1 MQNNKIFLVAELSA
15 NHNQDKNLA
24 LKTIKA
30 AKDSGADAIKLQ
42 TYTPDCM
49 SIDCDLEDFRIK
61 GTLWGGKK
69 FYDLYQEAM
78 TPWEW
83 HAELFEYAQNLGL
96 VCFSSPFSKEGVD
109 FGKFGESYLQGSIF

>member
-1 MQNNKIFLVAELSA
+1 MQNDKIFLVAELSA

-61 GTLWGGKK
+61 GTLWNGKK
-69 FYDLYQEAM
+69 I
-78 TPWEW
+78 
-83 HAELFEYAQNLGL
+83 HATVSAGNMSVPGRIKCCY
-96 VCFSSPFSKEGVD
+96 FSWMS
-109 FGKFGESYLQGSIF
+109 LR